1 MCAWGTWGYMG
12 AQLRVV
18 ILMLWRRLGR
28 GWRVV
33 VESRLLWTGVPH
45 VQSDRD
51 KTFIQQVFYGC
62 MRYSKVLKVRG
73 TGEADVVALGQRWP

>member
-1 MCAWGTWGYMG
+1 MG
-12 AQLRVV
+12 HMGVHGGAVAGGDPHAVEEAQKS
-18 ILMLWRRLGR
+18 
-28 GWRVV
+28 WRVV
-33 VESRLLWTGVPH
+33 VESRLLWTTGVPH

-73 TGEADVVALGQRWP
+73 IG

>member
-1 MCAWGTWGYMG
+1 MIPHAVEEM
-12 AQLRVV
+12 
-18 ILMLWRRLGR
+18 MR

-33 VESRLLWTGVPH
+33 VESRLCVPH

-73 TGEADVVALGQRWP
+73 IGGG